1 MKEESSHSI
10 TCDDMGKLMERVIAG
25 EAEVPDLGQVR
36 DHVGSCARCRSDWG
50 GVFELIE
57 WPDKTTVR
65 LPEGRSWAELAA
77 RTKWRLAAAAHEEF
91 QPRKIRVMPLVGAVL
106 LAVLLLA
113 MIPAGIV
120 GGVDLAFSAD
130 LFGSAK
136 FWTYYGVAFVGQ
148 VLVFHVMA
156 AFLYPLLRYPL
167 RSRDRRHV
175 PGLRTYVFSL

>member
-1 MKEESSHSI
+1 MKQRNFHSI
-10 TCDDMGKLMERVIAG
+10 TCDDTGRLMERVITG
-25 EAEVPDLGQVR
+25 EAEVPDPGQVR
-36 DHVGSCARCRSDWG
+36 DHVGSCTRCRDKWA
-50 GVFELIE
+50 GVLDAIE
-57 WPDKTTVR
+57 WPHRTAVR

-106 LAVLLLA
+106 LAVFLLA

-120 GGVDLAFSAD
+120 GGVDLAFSVD
-130 LFGSAK
+130 LFGTAK
-136 FWTYYGVAFVGQ
+136 FWTYYGVAFAGQ
-148 VLVFHVMA
+148 VLVFHIMA

-167 RSRDRRHV
+167 RSRERRRV